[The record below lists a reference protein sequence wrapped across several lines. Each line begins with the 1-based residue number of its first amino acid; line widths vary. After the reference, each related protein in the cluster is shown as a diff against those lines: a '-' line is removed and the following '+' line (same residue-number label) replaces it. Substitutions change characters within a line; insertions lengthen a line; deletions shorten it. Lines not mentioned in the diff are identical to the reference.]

1 MTLSRGTRI
10 LAPIVLAG
18 LVLGI
23 WQAAVDIAGVPRM
36 LLPSPTDIGVAV
48 VSHGYELRNDW
59 LQTVWKSAI
68 PGYLIGNA
76 AGLFV
81 ALIIDR
87 SRFIQRGLMPIATL
101 FSALPIIGIAP
112 IAVMWFGFDWQ
123 SKAFV
128 VALMCFFPMLANA
141 GTSLRSSD
149 YLLRDLMQSYSA
161 SYGQTLWWLR
171 MPKMLPHVLTAL
183 KLNAPAS
190 VIGAMIAEFFGNP
203 TFGLG
208 FRMSSEVGRLG
219 FDVVW
224 AAILVATL
232 SGSAIYGIV
241 ALAERKFTFWHS
253 SARQ

>member
-1 MTLSRGTRI
+1 MTRSRANRVLAPVLLAVAI
-10 LAPIVLAG
+10 LAA
-18 LVLGI
+18 
-23 WQAAVDIAGVPRM
+23 WQVAVDLGGVPRM
-36 LLPSPTDIGVAV
+36 LLPSPTDIGAAV
-48 VSHGYELRNDW
+48 VSRSYELRQDW
-59 LQTVWKSAI
+59 LQTVWRSAI

-76 AGLFV
+76 GGLLV

-87 SRFIQRGLMPIATL
+87 SSFMQRGLMPIATL

-141 GTSLRSSD
+141 GSGLRSSGA
-149 YLLRDLMQSYSA
+149 LLRDLMRSYNA
-161 SYGQTLWWLR
+161 SYGQTLWRLR
-171 MPKMLPHVLTAL
+171 IPAMLPNVLTAL
-183 KLNAPAS
+183 KFNAPAS

-203 TFGLG
+203 TYGLG

-219 FDVVW
+219 FDIVW

-232 SGSAIYGIV
+232 SGSALYGLV
-241 ALAERKFTFWHS
+241 ALAERKFTFWHAS
-253 SARQ
+253 SRQ